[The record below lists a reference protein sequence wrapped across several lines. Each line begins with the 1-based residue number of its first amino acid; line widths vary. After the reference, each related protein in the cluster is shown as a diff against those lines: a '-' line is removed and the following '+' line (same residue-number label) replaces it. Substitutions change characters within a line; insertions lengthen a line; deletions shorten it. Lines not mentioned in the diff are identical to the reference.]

1 MTIYFKY
8 DTGEEIIKTRAG
20 SIEEAEFNIHL
31 LLDYYDEQDIKAE
44 ILVCK

>member
-8 DTGEEIIKTRAG
+8 DTGEEIIKTETL

-31 LLDYYDEQDIKAE
+31 LLEFYDDQDIKAE

>member
-8 DTGEEIIKTRAG
+8 DTGDQIIKTRVNT
-20 SIEEAEFNIHL
+20 IEEAEFSIHL
-31 LLDYYDEQDIKAE
+31 LLEYYDEQDIKAE